1 MNRKAFGF
9 IIRGMLAEEAEVTV
23 ERIGHMLS
31 TIENAADML
40 CDGIVV
46 NATVT
51 SNEAL
56 FVYVK
61 QSNKD
66 KVLNKLISTEVRYD
80 GVGRIIIE
88 VTVERT
94 VWKKEGGK
102 GWDSRN
108 QQSDEYNTKV
118 VEPWKDCIYITDVT
132 TQIPGVKVTVI

>member
-9 IIRGMLAEEAEVTV
+9 IVRGMLAEEAEVTV

-31 TIENAADML
+31 TIDHAADML

-46 NATVT
+46 NATVA
-51 SNEAL
+51 SNDAL
-56 FVYVK
+56 LAYVK

-66 KVLNKLISTEVRYD
+66 KVLGKLIDTDVRYD
-80 GVGRIIIE
+80 GVGRIIID

-118 VEPWKDCIYITDVT
+118 VEPWKDCVYVT
-132 TQIPGVKVTVI
+132 NANDQIPGVEITVI

>member
-9 IIRGMLAEEAEVTV
+9 IVRGMLAEEAEVTV

-31 TIENAADML
+31 TIDRAADML

-51 SNEAL
+51 SNDAL
-56 FVYVK
+56 LVYVK
-61 QSNKD
+61 QHNKD
-66 KVLNKLISTEVRYD
+66 KVLGKLIDTDVRHD
-80 GVGRIIIE
+80 GVGRIIID

>member
-9 IIRGMLAEEAEVTV
+9 IVRGMLAEEAEVTV

-31 TIENAADML
+31 AIDRAADML

-51 SNEAL
+51 SNDAL
-56 FVYVK
+56 LVYVK
-61 QSNKD
+61 QHNKD
-66 KVLNKLISTEVRYD
+66 KVLGKLIDTDVRYD
-80 GVGRIIIE
+80 GVGRIIID

-102 GWDSRN
+102 GWDNRN

-118 VEPWKDCIYITDVT
+118 VEPWKDCIYITDAND
-132 TQIPGVKVTVI
+132 QIPGVKVTVI